1 MWIRTSG
8 RRLLKSCELLRRWRL
23 QCMTA
28 MHLPP
33 LSRALRLHQ
42 RSPPPPP
49 PRRTELHATHL
60 CVCVILLVNAFVMSF
75 GFVALGCYMYFYP
88 GLGRDNAAAC
98 FRVDCFFVAI
108 FDTVSA
114 HTNSGLAIQTSGYA
128 TFVEQ

>member
-1 MWIRTSG
+1 MAAVAAAAHDSDAFAAAFAGTPPTS
-8 RRLLKSCELLRRWRL
+8 
-23 QCMTA
+23 
-28 MHLPP
+28 
-33 LSRALRLHQ
+33 ALTL
-42 RSPPPPP
+42 PPPP